1 MSGNLRA
8 LKDIY
13 DTETQSYEELLDL
26 RRKKKIHTQNFQILM
41 VEIYQCLNNISPPFT
56 WYHFKQKNSLHSLR
70 NTQLLEVTNSRTN
83 MYGLNTTLFKGIL
96 LWNKMSNHFT
106 EVKIKKNSKIK
117 FENGQ
122 RVHAHVVSAI
132 KLFSFIKRTHA
143 K

>member
-8 LKDIY
+8 LKDIC

-26 RRKKKIHTQNFQILM
+26 RRKKKIHSQNFQILM

-96 LWNKMSNHFT
+96 L
-106 EVKIKKNSKIK
+106 
-117 FENGQ
+117 
-122 RVHAHVVSAI
+122 
-132 KLFSFIKRTHA
+132 
-143 K
+143 